1 MTAKPTPTSPR
12 CLLGKACLDSHC
24 TSPYLPDHCPYRV
37 FVPVGESTRHYQ
49 ARMKREA
56 K

>member
-12 CLLGKACLDSHC
+12 CLLGGRLDSHC

-37 FVPVGESTRHYQ
+37 FVPVGESTRHYR

-56 K
+56 S

>member
-1 MTAKPTPTSPR
+1 MTAKLSRTSPR
-12 CLLGKACLDSHC
+12 CLLGGRLDSHC

-37 FVPVGESTRHYQ
+37 FVPVGESTRHYR

-56 K
+56 S